1 MSSRLDLIKDW
12 VPLMKRAHF
21 RANEMPEVVG
31 ASGRSLRRVFKREFG
46 KPLQKVLN
54 ESRGAEAKEMLL
66 AGNDEKTIC
75 EILGFK
81 SAAHFSDW
89 FKGRHGA
96 CPRDFVLQ
104 SRDAGNGSGKRPNP
118 DVGAL
123 GPSLAGRE
131 AQVFGHEAK
140 V

>member
-1 MSSRLDLIKDW
+1 
-12 VPLMKRAHF
+12 MKRAHF

-54 ESRGAEAKEMLL
+54 ESRGTQAKEMLV
-66 AGNDEKTIC
+66 AGYDEKTIC
-75 EILGFK
+75 QILGFK

-89 FKGRHGA
+89 FKGRYGA

-104 SRDAGNGSGKRPNP
+104 SRGSVTSPTTAVVP
-118 DVGAL
+118 FES
-123 GPSLAGRE
+123 SLSGRE
-131 AQVFGHEAK
+131 AEVFGHEAK